1 MKRGVIG
8 VMRDVR
14 DYWLV
19 ALAILSVVLLLMVT
33 MYNNVA
39 SLIVLKGIATTLQQT
54 CGVGG

>member
-1 MKRGVIG
+1 L
-8 VMRDVR
+8 RDVR

-54 CGVGG
+54 CGVVG